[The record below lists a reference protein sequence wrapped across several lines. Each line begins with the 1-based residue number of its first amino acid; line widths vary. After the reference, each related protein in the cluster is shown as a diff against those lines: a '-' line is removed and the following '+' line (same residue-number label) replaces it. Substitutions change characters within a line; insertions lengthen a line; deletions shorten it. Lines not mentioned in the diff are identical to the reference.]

1 MLSAGKP
8 LQWVAD
14 QLGHV
19 GVKKIDEVYGRWR
32 QRHKLPD
39 KHLDLDAL
47 FRGIRTLPPSAMLK
61 PARYLPEV
69 SDKIS
74 G

>member
-19 GVKKIDEVYGRWR
+19 GVMKIDEVYGRWKK
-32 QRHKLPD
+32 RHNLPD

-47 FRGIRTLPPSAMLK
+47 FRCARSIPPMITASAQT
-61 PARYLPEV
+61 AQQRID
-69 SDKIS
+69 SIS

>member
-19 GVKKIDEVYGRWR
+19 GVKKIDEVYGRWKK
-32 QRHKLPD
+32 RHKLPD
-39 KHLDLDAL
+39 QQLDLDAL
-47 FRGIRTLPPSAMLK
+47 FQNLKELPPGAVAGISLEQVSRDISA
-61 PARYLPEV
+61 
-69 SDKIS
+69 
-74 G
+74 